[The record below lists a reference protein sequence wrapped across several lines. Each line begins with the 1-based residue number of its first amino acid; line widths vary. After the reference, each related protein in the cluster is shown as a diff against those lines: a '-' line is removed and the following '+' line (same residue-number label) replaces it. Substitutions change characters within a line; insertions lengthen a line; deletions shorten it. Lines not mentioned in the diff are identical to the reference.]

1 MPVLQETFLLQSQ
14 PGLPA
19 LIRTHKFLP
28 AEFTGMLKLSPAMQ
42 AYEKTL
48 LDGLHRAIGIAR
60 EARNQGLDPALDVE
74 IPIASDLADRVEVLI
89 GVKGVAARIR
99 ELEATMSREE
109 AALRIGDD
117 FVARKFGE
125 KDTMEVLDHAI
136 RVSMALLTEGVVS
149 APTEGIAKVAL
160 GKNDDGSQ
168 YLMIFYAGPI
178 RSAGG
183 TAQAMSVLVGD
194 YVRQKLGISRY
205 IPRQEEVERYVE
217 EIRQYNNIMNLQYL
231 PSEAEIRLIIENCP
245 VCIDGE
251 ATEQEEVS
259 GHRNLERVETNVVR
273 GGMALVIGEGIA
285 GKARKLK
292 GRVEKMKMTGWDWLD
307 RLVAGAKGGEG
318 EKTAGIKPLDK
329 YLRDLIGGRPVFSY
343 PMRKGGFRLRY
354 GRSRNTGFAA
364 AGMHPATL
372 YVLGE
377 FLATGTQMKTERPGK
392 ACGVVPVDSIEGPTV
407 RLKNGDV
414 LRIDDEATARRV
426 QGKIEKILD
435 VGEILISFGEFLE
448 NNHPLVPAGYCT
460 EWWQLDAGG
469 EARPPKDEDEAL
481 AMARAG
487 GYLYPDYT
495 WFWDDITSDQIRIL
509 ADAVAAGGTVADGE
523 LRVPP
528 DRAVKDSL
536 ETLLLP
542 HRVLDDGCI
551 GIRNWKA
558 FAACLG
564 LDETLKKV
572 AGWNNALQDANPL
585 DLVMQLSGLKLRSR
599 SGTRIGGRMGRP
611 GKSKPRK
618 MNPPPHGLFPLG
630 DSGGS
635 RRSFQSASAHTA
647 ETDANDT
654 ELDFQKEGGIIEI
667 EVGRRRC
674 GKCGEIG
681 FHNRCGKCGGHT
693 VAVSTCTK
701 CGREVTSERC
711 PSCNAPATCSQRITL
726 NVKAEYAKAME
737 RLGLRTDSI
746 ALVKGVKGVISRE
759 KTVEAMEKGILRASR
774 NIFVFKDGTT
784 RFDMIDLPLTHIRP
798 GEVRVSV
805 EKMREL
811 GYTKD
816 MLGYDLQNPA
826 QVIELHP
833 QDILV
838 SDSCAEYMVSVAKF
852 IDDLLVKCY
861 GLAPFYNVKTPDDLI
876 GHLVIGLAPHTSA
889 GVLARIVGFT
899 RANVG
904 YAHPFFHA
912 AKRRNCFWGDTE
924 IEVMEGRHWTRT
936 PIRKFVM
943 ENFDLSRPGID
954 RLGTYYSDPAR
965 PFGIRTVDTSGMIHI
980 RKITSVSIHRSP
992 ANLIRFTTTRGR
1004 ELVVTPDHA
1013 MLVWDTSYLRKIRA
1027 LELKAGDAVPVFE
1040 GTCVMSDRI
1049 AAAEYVPAPEERVYC
1064 LTVDTDHTLVANG
1077 IFTGQCDGDEDCIM
1091 LLMDGLLNFS
1101 RAFLPQNR
1109 GGSMDAPLVLTSRID
1124 PAEIDKEALN
1134 VDVCDHYPAEVYAG
1148 ALAYAEPKTLAKL
1161 IDRVE
1166 SRVGTEAQV
1175 EGFRF
1180 THDTSDISAG
1190 PLESMYTQMKSM
1202 TDKLEAELAL
1212 AGMIRAVDADDVAE
1226 RVLTTHFLRDLMGNL
1241 SAFSKQKFRCT
1252 KCNTSYRRMPLA
1264 GKCTKFRGRGICNG
1278 NIIPTVHEGSV
1289 KKYLEMSRE
1298 MCRKYNISEYT
1309 KQRMEVLDLAIE
1321 STFGE
1326 EKQEQLGLADFM

>member
-1 MPVLQETFLLQSQ
+1 
-14 PGLPA
+14 
-19 LIRTHKFLP
+19 
-28 AEFTGMLKLSPAMQ
+28 MLKLSPVME
-42 AYEKTL
+42 AYEKSL
-48 LDGLHRAIGIAR
+48 LDELHRQIAIAK
-60 EARNQGLDPALDVE
+60 EARSRGLDPSTDVE
-74 IPIASDLADRVEVLI
+74 IPIASDLADRVEVLT

-117 FVARKFGE
+117 FVARRFGE
-125 KDTMEVLDHAI
+125 KDIMEVLDHSI
-136 RVSMALLTEGVVS
+136 RVAMALLTEGVVS
-149 APTEGIAKVAL
+149 APTEGIAKVSL
-160 GKNDDGSQ
+160 GKNDDGTQ

-194 YVRQKLGISRY
+194 YVRRKLGINRY
-205 IPRQEEVERYVE
+205 IARQEEVERYVE
-217 EIRQYNNIMNLQYL
+217 EIRQYNSIMNLQYL

-292 GRVEKMKMTGWDWLD
+292 GRVEKMKMEGWDWLD
-307 RLVAGAKGGEG
+307 KLIAGAAKGGDSG
-318 EKTAGIKPLDK
+318 KTTGIKPLDK

-372 YVLGE
+372 YILGE

-392 ACGVVPVDSIEGPTV
+392 ACGVVPVDTLEGPTV
-407 RLKNGDV
+407 RLREGSV
-414 LRIDDEATARRV
+414 LRIDDEATARRLSA
-426 QGKIEKILD
+426 GIEKILD

-448 NNHPLVPAGYCT
+448 NNHPLVPAGYCE
-460 EWWQLDAGG
+460 EWWQLDAGEG
-469 EARPPKDEDEAL
+469 VKSPKDETEAL
-481 AMARAG
+481 DYAQKG
-487 GYLYPDYT
+487 GYLHPAWT
-495 WFWDDITSDQIRIL
+495 WFWDDITSDQIRAMAEYVSANGTLKEDGLYIPVEPVFKTALEEIL
-509 ADAVAAGGTVADGE
+509 LSHEVRDDYIVIRHYRAFLAG
-523 LRVPP
+523 
-528 DRAVKDSL
+528 
-536 ETLLLP
+536 
-542 HRVLDDGCI
+542 
-551 GIRNWKA
+551 
-558 FAACLG
+558 LG
-564 LDETLKKV
+564 LDNNLRKRDTWQTLPSEP
-572 AGWNNALQDANPL
+572 APL
-585 DLVMQLSGLKLRSR
+585 DMVMHLSGLKMRSR

-618 MNPPPHGLFPLG
+618 MNPPPHVLFPLG

-647 ETDANDT
+647 EIDADNVD
-654 ELDFQKEGGIIEI
+654 LDFQKEGGIIEI

-674 GKCGEIG
+674 NQCGEITYM
-681 FHNRCGKCGGHT
+681 NRCGKCGGHT
-693 VAVSTCTK
+693 QALFTCTK
-701 CGREVTSERC
+701 CGHELMQDRC
-711 PSCNAPATCSQRITL
+711 PNCDVPAVCTQRVTL
-726 NVKAEYAKAME
+726 NVKSEYAKAME
-737 RLGLRTDSI
+737 RMGLKPDSI

-759 KTVEAMEKGILRASR
+759 KTVEAMEKGILRAQQ
-774 NIFVFKDGTT
+774 NVFVFKDGTT

-798 GEVRVSV
+798 DEVRVPV
-805 EKMREL
+805 EKLRSL

-816 MLGYDLQNPA
+816 TKGYDLQNGS

-838 SDSCAEYMVSVAKF
+838 SDSCAEWLVSVAKF
-852 IDDLLVKCY
+852 MDELLVKCY
-861 GLAPFYNVKTPDDLI
+861 GLEPFYNIREPADLI

-912 AKRRNCFWGDTE
+912 AKRRNCFYGDTE
-924 IEVMEGRHWTRT
+924 IEVYDGKRWEKT
-936 PIRKFVM
+936 PIRKFVL
-943 ENFDLSRPGID
+943 ENFDLNRPGLD

-965 PFGIRTVDTSGMIHI
+965 PFWTRAVDTTGQI
-980 RKITSVSIHRSP
+980 RLRKVTSVSVHRAP
-992 ANLIRFTTTRGR
+992 QALIRFTTSRGK

-1013 MLVWDTSYLRKIRA
+1013 MLVWDTGYLRKIRA
-1027 LELKAGDAVPVFE
+1027 VELKPGDSVPAFE
-1040 GTCVMSDRI
+1040 GSCVISDTI
-1049 AAAEYVPAPEERVYC
+1049 KLAEQVPAPEERVYC
-1064 LTVDTDHTLVANG
+1064 LTVAEDHTMVANG

-1091 LLMDGLLNFS
+1091 LLLDGLINFS
-1101 RAFLPQNR
+1101 RSFLPQNR

-1134 VDVCDHYPAEVYAG
+1134 VDVCERYPVELYTS
-1148 ALAYAEPKTLAKL
+1148 ALTYTEPKKIADL

-1166 SRVGTEAQV
+1166 RRIGTPAQL
-1175 EGFRF
+1175 EGFQF

-1190 PLESMYTQMKSM
+1190 PIESMYTQMKTM
-1202 TDKLEAELAL
+1202 TDKLGAELDL
-1212 AGMIRAVDADDVAE
+1212 AEKIRAVDADDVAE
-1226 RVLTTHFLRDLMGNL
+1226 RVLNTHFIRDLMGNL

-1264 GKCTKFRGRGICNG
+1264 GKCTKFKGKGICNG

-1298 MCRKYNISEYT
+1298 ICRKYKISEYT
-1309 KQRMEVLDLAIE
+1309 KQRVEVLDLAIE

-1326 EKQEQLGLADFM
+1326 EKQQQLGLADFM

>member
-1 MPVLQETFLLQSQ
+1 
-14 PGLPA
+14 
-19 LIRTHKFLP
+19 
-28 AEFTGMLKLSPAMQ
+28 
-42 AYEKTL
+42 
-48 LDGLHRAIGIAR
+48 
-60 EARNQGLDPALDVE
+60 
-74 IPIASDLADRVEVLI
+74 
-89 GVKGVAARIR
+89 
-99 ELEATMSREE
+99 
-109 AALRIGDD
+109 
-117 FVARKFGE
+117 
-125 KDTMEVLDHAI
+125 
-136 RVSMALLTEGVVS
+136 
-149 APTEGIAKVAL
+149 
-160 GKNDDGSQ
+160 
-168 YLMIFYAGPI
+168 
-178 RSAGG
+178 
-183 TAQAMSVLVGD
+183 
-194 YVRQKLGISRY
+194 
-205 IPRQEEVERYVE
+205 
-217 EIRQYNNIMNLQYL
+217 
-231 PSEAEIRLIIENCP
+231 
-245 VCIDGE
+245 
-251 ATEQEEVS
+251 
-259 GHRNLERVETNVVR
+259 
-273 GGMALVIGEGIA
+273 MALVIGEGIA

-292 GRVEKMKMTGWDWLD
+292 GRVEKMKMEGWDWLD
-307 RLVAGAKGGEG
+307 KLIAGAAKGGD
-318 EKTAGIKPLDK
+318 EKTVGIKPLDK

-392 ACGVVPVDSIEGPTV
+392 ACGVVPVDSIEGPIV

-414 LRIDDEATARRV
+414 LRIDDEESAKRL
-426 QGKIEKILD
+426 QPKIEKILD
-435 VGEILISFGEFLE
+435 VGEILISYGEFLE
-448 NNHPLVPAGYCT
+448 NNHPLVPAGYCS
-460 EWWQLDAGG
+460 EWWQLDAGPG
-469 EARPPKDEDEAL
+469 VKPPKDEEEAL

-487 GYLYPDYT
+487 GYLHPDYT
-495 WFWDDITSDQIRIL
+495 WFWDDITTGQIRSL
-509 ADAVAAGGTVADGE
+509 AEAVATGGSMADG
-523 LRVPP
+523 
-528 DRAVKDSL
+528 A
-536 ETLLLP
+536 LLLP
-542 HRVLDDGCI
+542 HDPATKTLLETILIPHKVTGDGVQ
-551 GIRNWKA
+551 IRTYRA
-558 FAACLG
+558 FLAGLG
-564 LDETLKKV
+564 LDGDLKKRETW
-572 AGWNNALQDANPL
+572 AGVPEDASPL
-585 DLVMQLSGLKLRSR
+585 DLVMQLSGMKLRSR

-630 DSGGS
+630 DSGGA

-647 ETDANDT
+647 EIDANDT

-674 GKCGEIG
+674 SACGEMG
-681 FHNRCGKCGGHT
+681 FHNRCEKCGGHT
-693 VAVSTCTK
+693 VAVTTCSK
-701 CGREVTSERC
+701 CGRETTEPRC
-711 PSCNAPATCSQRITL
+711 PSCNAQTICSQRITL
-726 NVKAEYAKAME
+726 NVKGEYAKAME
-737 RLGLRTDSI
+737 RLGMKTDSI

-759 KTVEAMEKGILRASR
+759 KTVEAMEKGILRAAQ

-798 GEVRVSV
+798 DEVRVSV
-805 EKMREL
+805 EQLRSL

-816 MLGYDLQNPA
+816 THGYDLQNPA

-838 SDSCAEYMVSVAKF
+838 SDSCAEYLVSVAKF
-852 IDDLLVKCY
+852 MDELLVRCY
-861 GLAPFYNVKTPDDLI
+861 GLEPFYSIKKPEDLV

-924 IEVMEGRHWTRT
+924 VEVFDGKRWEKT
-936 PIRKFVM
+936 PIRKFVL

-965 PFGIRTVDTSGMIHI
+965 PFFTRSVDTNGGIHL

-992 ANLIRFTTTRGR
+992 AALIRFETARGR
-1004 ELVVTPDHA
+1004 ELVVTPEHS
-1013 MLVWDTSYLRKIRA
+1013 MLVWDTGYLRKVKA
-1027 LELKAGDAVPVFE
+1027 LELKAGDALPVF
-1040 GTCVMSDRI
+1040 GGAGVIADRI
-1049 AAAEYVPAPEERVYC
+1049 AVAEPVPAPEERVYC
-1064 LTVDTDHTLVANG
+1064 LTVDTDHTMTANG

-1091 LLMDGLLNFS
+1091 LLLDGLINFS

-1134 VDVCDHYPAEVYAG
+1134 VDVCDHYPIEVYTG
-1148 ALAYAEPKTLAKL
+1148 ALAYAEPKTIVKL

-1166 SRVGTEAQV
+1166 NRVGTPAQV
-1175 EGFRF
+1175 EGFQF
-1180 THDTSDISAG
+1180 THDTSDISSG
-1190 PLESMYTQMKSM
+1190 PLESMYTQMKTM
-1202 TDKLEAELAL
+1202 TDKLGAELVL
-1212 AGMIRAVDADDVAE
+1212 AEKIRAVDEDDVAE

-1264 GKCTKFRGRGICNG
+1264 GKCTKFKGKGICNG

-1298 MCRKYNISEYT
+1298 MCRKYKISEYT
-1309 KQRMEVLDLAIE
+1309 RQRMEVLDLAIT

-1326 EKQEQLGLADFM
+1326 EKHEQLGLADFM

>member
-1 MPVLQETFLLQSQ
+1 
-14 PGLPA
+14 
-19 LIRTHKFLP
+19 
-28 AEFTGMLKLSPAMQ
+28 MLVLSPMME
-42 AYEKTL
+42 AYEKSL
-48 LDGLHRAIGIAR
+48 LEELHREIAIAKLAR
-60 EARNQGLDPALDVE
+60 SRGLDPTLDVE
-74 IPIASDLADRVEVLI
+74 IPIASDLADRVEVLLGI
-89 GVKGVAARIR
+89 KGVAARIR
-99 ELEATMSREE
+99 ELEAQMSREE
-109 AALRIGDD
+109 VALRIGDD

-125 KDTMEVLDHAI
+125 KNNDEILDHAI
-136 RVSMALLTEGVVS
+136 RTAMALLTEGVVA
-149 APTEGIAKVAL
+149 APIEGIAKISL

-183 TAQAMSVLVGD
+183 TAQALSVLVGD
-194 YVRQKLGISRY
+194 YVRQKLGINRY
-205 IPRQEEVERYVE
+205 IPRQEEVERYIE
-217 EIRQYNNIMNLQYL
+217 EIRQYNSIMNLQYL
-231 PSEAEIRLIIENCP
+231 PSEAEIRIIIENCP
-245 VCIDGE
+245 VCVDGE

-292 GRVEKMKMTGWDWLD
+292 GRVEKMKMVGWDWLD
-307 RLVAGAKGGEG
+307 KLIAGAAKSGDD
-318 EKTAGIKPLDK
+318 KTAGIKPLDK

-372 YVLGE
+372 YILGE

-407 RLKNGDV
+407 RLRNGDV
-414 LRIDDEATARRV
+414 LRIDDQAMAKRLNA
-426 QGKIEKILD
+426 GIEKILD

-448 NNHPLVPAGYCT
+448 NNHPLIPAGYCA
-460 EWWQLDAGG
+460 EWWQLDVG
-469 EARPPKDEDEAL
+469 EDVKPPKDEQEAL
-481 AMARAG
+481 ALVQEGM
-487 GYLYPDYT
+487 YLHPDYT
-495 WFWDDITSDQIRIL
+495 WFWDDITSLEIRAL
-509 ADAVAAGGTVADGE
+509 ADAVSAGGSIQEGALHIPLDPAT
-523 LRVPP
+523 
-528 DRAVKDSL
+528 KTTL
-536 ETLLLP
+536 EMLLIP
-542 HRVLDDGCI
+542 HQVLEDVVRI
-551 GIRNWKA
+551 PIWRA
-558 FAACLG
+558 FATGLG
-564 LDETLKKV
+564 LDENLMKRETWASAPVDSK
-572 AGWNNALQDANPL
+572 PF
-585 DLVMQLSGLKLRSR
+585 DLVTYISGLRMRSR

-647 ETDANDT
+647 EADANFTDF
-654 ELDFQKEGGIIEI
+654 DFQKEDGIIEI

-674 GKCGEIG
+674 SKCGEIG
-681 FHNRCGKCGGHT
+681 FHNRCEKCGGHT
-693 VAVSTCTK
+693 TSVTTCTK
-701 CGREVTSERC
+701 CGRETPEPRC
-711 PSCNAPATCSQRITL
+711 PSCDAPAVCSQRVTL

-737 RLGLRTDSI
+737 RLGMKTDSV

-759 KTVEAMEKGILRASR
+759 KTVEAMEKGILRAVQ

-798 GEVRVSV
+798 DEVRVSV
-805 EKMREL
+805 EKLRSL
-811 GYTKD
+811 GYTHD
-816 MLGYDLQNPA
+816 THGYDLQNPG
-826 QVIELHP
+826 QVVELHA

-838 SDSCAEYMVSVAKF
+838 SDSCAEYLVSVTKF
-852 IDDLLVKCY
+852 IDELLVKCY
-861 GLAPFYNVKTPDDLI
+861 GLEPFYNITRPEELV

-889 GVLARIVGFT
+889 GVLARIIGFT

-912 AKRRNCFWGDTE
+912 AKRRNCFYGDTV
-924 IEVMEGRHWTRT
+924 IEVYDGKQWEKH
-936 PIRKFVM
+936 PIRKFVL

-965 PFGIRTVDTSGMIHI
+965 PFFTRAVDPNGGIHI
-980 RKITSVSIHRSP
+980 RKITSVSSHRAP
-992 ANLIRFTTTRGR
+992 AALIRFTTARGR

-1013 MLVWDTSYLRKIRA
+1013 MLVWETNYLRKLKA
-1027 LELKAGDAVPVFE
+1027 VELKAGDAVPVFE
-1040 GTCVMSDRI
+1040 GSCVIADRI
-1049 AAAEYVPAPEERVYC
+1049 AVAEPVPAPEERVYC
-1064 LTVDTDHTLVANG
+1064 LTVDTDHTMTAND

-1091 LLMDGLLNFS
+1091 LLMDGLINFS
-1101 RAFLPQNR
+1101 RSFLPQNR

-1124 PAEIDKEALN
+1124 PAEIDKESLN
-1134 VDVCDHYPAEVYAG
+1134 VDVCDHYPIDVYTS
-1148 ALAYAEPKTLAKL
+1148 ALAYADPKTIVKL

-1166 SRVGTEAQV
+1166 NRVGTPAQL
-1175 EGFRF
+1175 EGFQF

-1190 PLESMYTQMKSM
+1190 PIESMYTQMKTM
-1202 TDKLEAELAL
+1202 TDKLEAELVL
-1212 AGMIRAVDADDVAE
+1212 AEKIRAVDADDVAE
-1226 RVLTTHFLRDLMGNL
+1226 RVLNTHFIRDLMGNL
-1241 SAFSKQKFRCT
+1241 SAFSKQKHRCT
-1252 KCNTSYRRMPLA
+1252 KCNTSYRRIPLS

-1298 MCRKYNISEYT
+1298 MCRKYKVSEYT
-1309 KQRMEVLDLAIE
+1309 KQRVEVLDLAIT

-1326 EKQEQLGLADFM
+1326 EKQQQLGLADFM